1 MHFRRYL
8 SFSILLMLWAICLS
22 CGANYRLPI
31 IQIPGNPG
39 DPKLYHFAMTISTD
53 NSNGVNSP
61 GSTMQIDVSG
71 DVNVGQAPLGRG
83 PVHAALLPGGANNR
97 IYTANAV
104 ENTVSTFTAAQLC
117 GGASIC
123 PMGAMSTITI
133 PLAYTPSFLHSTEAL
148 NMYVILTP
156 VDPIATKPS
165 IGVIDALRQVLALQI
180 DLPSGSDPE
189 WMAEIPNGHKL
200 YVLDK
205 ANSLVYVIDT
215 ASRQIVQTLTVGSGP
230 LMATTSPDSSA
241 VFVLGSAGVT
251 VIDANTDTIL
261 NSTPLP
267 IPGTAD
273 SILYDNKL
281 NRLYFTDKQGD
292 LEIYDTAVAPGNLP
306 VPIKALQIPAVT
318 SRCASG
324 STCMLNGVTA
334 LPDGSRI
341 YALSMAFDS
350 TAKTWTPTLA
360 WIDSLSLTV
369 DPLNQTTMEPAPE
382 APSPCS
388 TTRFRF
394 QVGSSGGSE
403 RVYVSSCDF
412 QGTYILRTFD
422 NTEVQPV
429 PSPLSAV
436 QPPPQ
441 QPPLPPAFQN
451 PVFMIT
457 GR

>member
-1 MHFRRYL
+1 MHFRRYF

-61 GSTMQIDVSG
+61 GSIMQIDVSG
-71 DVNVGQAPLGRG
+71 DVNVGQAALGRG

-97 IYTANAV
+97 TYIANAV
-104 ENTVSTFTAAQLC
+104 ENTVSTITAAQLC
-117 GGASIC
+117 GGTSIC
-123 PMGAMSTITI
+123 PMGTMTTITM
-133 PLAYTPSFLHSTEAL
+133 PSLYTPSFLHSTETL

-156 VDPIATKPS
+156 VSPGTAPA
-165 IGVIDALRQVLALQI
+165 IGVIDALHQVLAPQI
-180 DLPSGSDPE
+180 NLPLGSDPE

-205 ANSLVYVIDT
+205 ANSVVYVIDT
-215 ASRQIVQTLTVGSGP
+215 TSRQIVQTLTVGSGP
-230 LMATTSPDSSA
+230 FMATTSPDSSA
-241 VFVLGSAGVT
+241 VFVLGAAGVT

-261 NSTPLP
+261 NPAPLP

-273 SILYDNKL
+273 SILYDKKL

-292 LEIYDTAVAPGNLP
+292 LEIYNTAVAPGNLP
-306 VPIKALQIPAVT
+306 VFIKALTIPATNAAVCPPQPNANCT
-318 SRCASG
+318 SLIDVAS
-324 STCMLNGVTA
+324 
-334 LPDGSRI
+334 LPDGSRV
-341 YALSMAFDS
+341 YALSM
-350 TAKTWTPTLA
+350 TYTTGTTNTWTPTLT
-360 WIDSLSLTV
+360 WVDSLSLIV
-369 DPLNQTTMEPAPE
+369 QAPINLTTAAEVT
-382 APSPCS
+382 SPCG
-388 TTRFRF
+388 TARFRF
-394 QVGSSGGSE
+394 MVGASGGSE

-412 QGTYILRTFD
+412 AGTYILRTFD

-429 PSPLSAV
+429 PSPLSSK
-436 QPPPQ
+436 
-441 QPPLPPAFQN
+441 PPAFQN
-451 PVFMIT
+451 PMFMIT

>member
-61 GSTMQIDVSG
+61 GATMQIDVSG
-71 DVNVGQAPLGRG
+71 DVNVGQAALGRG

-104 ENTVSTFTAAQLC
+104 ENTVSTITAAQLC
-117 GGASIC
+117 GGTSIC
-123 PMGAMSTITI
+123 PMGTLQTITI
-133 PLAYTPSFLHSTEAL
+133 PSAYTPTFLHSAESL
-148 NMYVILTP
+148 KMYVILTP
-156 VDPIATKPS
+156 VSSGTAPA
-165 IGVIDALRQVLALQI
+165 IGVIDALRQVLLPQI
-180 DLPSGSDPE
+180 DLPANSDPE

-205 ANSLVYVIDT
+205 KNSVVYVIDT
-215 ASRQIVQTLTVGSGP
+215 TSQQIIQTLSVGAGP
-230 LMATTSPDSSA
+230 LQATTSPDSSA

-267 IPGTAD
+267 LPGTPD
-273 SILYDNKL
+273 SILYDGKL

-292 LEIYDTAVAPGNLP
+292 LEIYNTAVAPGNMP
-306 VPIKALQIPAVT
+306 VFIKSLQIAAVT
-318 SRCASG
+318 SGCAAG
-324 STCMLNGVTA
+324 STCTLNGVTA

-341 YALSMAFDS
+341 YVLSMAFAS
-350 TAKTWTPTLA
+350 ATNTWTPTLT
-360 WIDSLSLTV
+360 WIDSLSLTEQGH
-369 DPLNQTTMEPAPE
+369 LAMLEAAPAV
-382 APSPCS
+382 ASPCS

-422 NTEVQPV
+422 NAEVQPV
-429 PSPLSAV
+429 PSPLSSV
-436 QPPPQ
+436 QPPP
-441 QPPLPPAFQN
+441 PANTAFQN

>member
-1 MHFRRYL
+1 MRFRRYL

-71 DVNVGQAPLGRG
+71 DVNVGQAALGRG

-104 ENTVSTFTAAQLC
+104 ENTVSTITAAQLC
-117 GGASIC
+117 GGTSIC
-123 PMGAMSTITI
+123 PMGALTTITM
-133 PLAYTPSFLHSTEAL
+133 PSGYTPSFLHSGESA

-156 VDPIATKPS
+156 VSSGTAPV
-165 IGVIDALRQVLALQI
+165 IGVIDALRQVLAQQI
-180 DLPSGSDPE
+180 TLPANSDPE

-215 ASRQIVQTLTVGSGP
+215 ASRLIVQTLTVGPGP
-230 LMATTSPDSSA
+230 LQATTSPDSSA

-261 NSTPLP
+261 NATPLP
-267 IPGTAD
+267 IPGTPD
-273 SILYDNKL
+273 SILYDKKL

-292 LEIYDTAVAPGNLP
+292 LEIYNTAVAPGNMP
-306 VPIKALQIPAVT
+306 VFVKALTIPGV
-318 SRCASG
+318 SSGCASG

-334 LPDGSRI
+334 LPDGSRV
-341 YALSMAFDS
+341 YALSMAFTPGS
-350 TAKTWTPTLA
+350 PNTWTPTLT

-369 DPLNQTTMEPAPE
+369 NPTQITMESAPE

-394 QVGSSGGSE
+394 MVGASGGSE

-412 QGTYILRTFD
+412 QGTYILQTSN
-422 NTEVQPV
+422 NTEVQAV
-429 PSPLSAV
+429 PSPLNSQ
-436 QPPPQ
+436 QPPP
-441 QPPLPPAFQN
+441 PAPTAFQN

-457 GR
+457 VR

>member
-1 MHFRRYL
+1 MHFRRYF

-61 GSTMQIDVSG
+61 GSIMQIDVSG
-71 DVNVGQAPLGRG
+71 DVNVGQAALGRG

-104 ENTVSTFTAAQLC
+104 ENTVSTITAAQLC
-117 GGASIC
+117 GGTSIC
-123 PMGAMSTITI
+123 PMGTMTTITM
-133 PLAYTPSFLHSTEAL
+133 PSPYTPSFLHSAQSS

-156 VDPIATKPS
+156 VDSNATAPS
-165 IGVIDALRQVLALQI
+165 IGVIDALRQVLTLQI
-180 DLPSGSDPE
+180 DLPLHSDPE

-205 ANSLVYVIDT
+205 ANSVVYVIDT
-215 ASRQIVQTLTVGSGP
+215 ASRVIVQTLSVGAGP
-230 LMATTSPDSSA
+230 FMATTSPDSSA

-261 NSTPLP
+261 NPAPLP

-273 SILYDNKL
+273 SISYDKKL
-281 NRLYFTDKQGD
+281 NRLYFADKEGD
-292 LEIYDTAVAPGNLP
+292 LEIYDAAVAPGNMP
-306 VPIKALQIPAVT
+306 VFVKALKILAQNAAVCPAQPT
-318 SRCASG
+318 SNCTSLMGVAS
-324 STCMLNGVTA
+324 
-334 LPDGSRI
+334 LPDGSRV
-341 YALSMAFDS
+341 YALSMTYTTGAPN
-350 TAKTWTPTLA
+350 TWTPTLTPV
-360 WIDSLSLTV
+360 DSLSVTVKTAINLT
-369 DPLNQTTMEPAPE
+369 PAPE
-382 APSPCS
+382 VTAPCG
-388 TTRFRF
+388 TARFRF
-394 QVGSSGGSE
+394 MVGASGGSE

-412 QGTYILRTFD
+412 AGTYILRTFD

-429 PSPLSAV
+429 SSPLSSK
-436 QPPPQ
+436 
-441 QPPLPPAFQN
+441 PPAFQN
-451 PVFMIT
+451 PMFMIT